1 MYYKRQY
8 RFQFSKTL
16 HANIW
21 RYLYISYWYFL
32 STWRVRKMQINFFRV
47 LVHHSTQYICYIST
61 EQTGDQKSFQFRIMR
76 FSCSQGTF
84 SLFWVQWYRGS
95 LALSCILLLTTCI
108 NCHNCGSSH
117 FLPLKIKLYFS
128 MWSLIYISIQL
139 LVYREFSYMDLG
151 KI

>member
-1 MYYKRQY
+1 MQT
-8 RFQFSKTL
+8 FED
-16 HANIW
+16 I
-21 RYLYISYWYFL
+21 YIYHTGTSFPL
-32 STWRVRKMQINFFRV
+32 EGSEKCKFNFFRV

-61 EQTGDQKSFQFRIMR
+61 EQTGDQKSSQFRIMK

-108 NCHNCGSSH
+108 NYHNCGSSH

-128 MWSLIYISIQL
+128 MWSLIYISKHATCIGNL
-139 LVYREFSYMDLG
+139 ATWILG
-151 KI
+151 KLI